1 MSDGEETV
9 DSPKTTNG
17 DRHTESDAQSL
28 SVENSK
34 SVTIRKSQKG
44 FGFNVRG
51 QVSEGGQLRA
61 INGKLYPP
69 LQHVSAVIDGGSA
82 KQAGVR
88 VGDRILAVNGISVE
102 GSSHQAVVDL
112 IKQNSQVCELLLLPV
127 TDDEAKRLDGRG
139 RGSAHHDYPP
149 DYTEKNALPIT
160 IPDWTNIDR
169 NGERYTRP
177 YNYTCLLPN
186 NEVILLKISLFILKP
201 LILQI
206 GVQCLH
212 DLKEST
218 ENTTFQ
224 NFPASGHLAYLNHK
238 SIKEDAVWSPTYVK
252 HRFERFSFCFLE
264 VTSVCAIYDS
274 KTIQEFLCIN
284 DESKKTNTEPTDDNN
299 TSIEISLPDAKT
311 IAISIRKSDIVEDVY
326 QIAAKKAGIGKSNM
340 KYFAM
345 FEHISENF
353 WRKLQDNEMPYAVI
367 YRSSSNRNLAIKKW
381 TFSEDKEKT
390 LVSDDT
396 VLNYIYH
403 EAANE
408 IKSGKLSSQEKIND
422 LKAAQNSGKKAL
434 FVELAQ
440 TLRGY
445 NTVVFPHCASN
456 VRKNGNVIVSIS
468 KSGLALTACTNTG
481 ELEEQEHK
489 FNWDSIIEWETDED
503 EASFNFRYNRENMP
517 PRLVKLYT
525 DYDMYMKE
533 CFDRVIAELE
543 WEREQIDVK
552 PTENVAAVTA
562 SEKPS
567 AKKLTKPSALADIGD
582 GDL

>member
-169 NGERYTRP
+169 NGERYTA
-177 YNYTCLLPN
+177 YNVYMSKKLLCSKRYS
-186 NEVILLKISLFILKP
+186 EFSTLHSALKRE
-201 LILQI
+201 
-206 GVQCLH
+206 H
-212 DLKEST
+212 REY
-218 ENTTFQ
+218 
-224 NFPASGHLAYLNHK
+224 NFPKFPGKWPFSLSEPQIDQRRRSLESYL
-238 SIKEDAVWSPTYVK
+238 
-252 HRFERFSFCFLE
+252 CQ

-326 QIAAKKAGIGKSNM
+326 RIAAKKAGIGKSNM

-367 YRSSSNRNLAIKKW
+367 YRSSSNKNLAIKKW